1 MFFILVMTL
10 LWPIADFPSGKVSQI
25 DEVILSLLANDD
37 CFNGGSELLEDESR
51 SHQSEKYHL
60 DEGSVVDAGLAQ
72 VWSITQ
78 FYFVGLLQLKER
90 CKKCVIQIKHTIKG
104 CVCCL

>member
-1 MFFILVMTL
+1 MFFILVVTL
-10 LWPIADFPSGKVSQI
+10 LWPIADFPSGEVSQV

-60 DEGSVVDAGLAQ
+60 DEGSVVDAGKAQ
-72 VWSITQ
+72 VRSSILFCRLTIEGTNGVKSVL
-78 FYFVGLLQLKER
+78 F
-90 CKKCVIQIKHTIKG
+90 KHTIKG

>member
-1 MFFILVMTL
+1 M
-10 LWPIADFPSGKVSQI
+10 
-25 DEVILSLLANDD
+25 ILSLLANDD

-90 CKKCVIQIKHTIKG
+90 CKKCVIQTHNQGLCLLFMTESWDKRATSD
-104 CVCCL
+104 CVLVSRKF

>member
-1 MFFILVMTL
+1 MFFILVVTL
-10 LWPIADFPSGKVSQI
+10 LWPKADFLSGKVSQI

-51 SHQSEKYHL
+51 SHQSDKYHL

-78 FYFVGLLQLKER
+78 FYFVGLLQLKEQ
-90 CKKCVIQIKHTIKG
+90 CKKCVT
-104 CVCCL
+104 VL